1 MTFTIITKKFQQTF
15 NSGDVIN
22 ITSGKTSECCI
33 NFGFDY
39 VLTVEYDRNT
49 NVCHLFNPLNCDR
62 LLFKGQ
68 PLPSK
73 MDFTGMCKIMIKD
86 TDEFITI
93 KYSEEPDTVPQN
105 HPVPQGQP
113 IQQIHSAQTVHQV
126 SQTHNV
132 ANNQQLHPDL
142 SLNNDVQGMFD
153 DRNAAVKMKIE
164 KRKSDIE
171 KVRVSIIKQVGFKI
185 SELKH
190 KISMN
195 SEAGIFLHIAL
206 FASSI
211 ILAFGLSGYLTGLPL
226 KDAATMIQMPINM
239 RIVVMYSIILYA
251 IGLALKQGIC
261 LYLQNKTERASSS
274 NQFAEKFMILAP
286 LLFYTGVYVINLLY
300 YMSPKT
306 MPFFAVFMSLFFTA
320 SSIALA
326 VACGYFKYSSLAYSQ
341 ELDKYEYREDFE
353 RVVKAYQQW
362 IEAFINN
369 LSNTK
374 IQNIK
379 DKLFM
384 LQLKS
389 IGETVL
395 GILTAPFLAY
405 GVSNTLAMCFPEAA
419 GWIRI
424 SGLRFSPI
432 FLVLAT
438 FLIIFAFFAFVNAFF
453 CNKKVQASNVL
464 KNDGFSNY
472 LQHGVEI
479 YGIQGVRKLDTEM
492 RRSFI
497 IGICIIFIE
506 FSMNISYFMQEMGG
520 DLNGMFLSSVAALV
534 PTALLIAETYMLS
547 QTKFE
552 IYACDE
558 LIAKIDN

>member
-15 NSGDVIN
+15 NSGDVLN
-22 ITSGKTSECCI
+22 ITSGRTGDCCI

-39 VLTVEYDRNT
+39 VLTLQYDSNT
-49 NVCHLFNPLNCDR
+49 KVCRLSNPLNCDM

-68 PLPSK
+68 PLSAQLE
-73 MDFTGMCKIMIKD
+73 FTNMCKIMIKD

-93 KYSEEPDTVPQN
+93 KHTEEASVQN
-105 HPVPQGQP
+105 QTNTDLPPV
-113 IQQIHSAQTVHQV
+113 
-126 SQTHNV
+126 
-132 ANNQQLHPDL
+132 
-142 SLNNDVQGMFD
+142 NDNEIIFED
-153 DRNAAVKMKIE
+153 KNSAVKMKIE
-164 KRKSDIE
+164 KRKAEIE
-171 KVRVSIIKQVGFKI
+171 KVRVSIIKQVAYKI
-185 SELKH
+185 NELKH

-195 SEAGIFLHIAL
+195 SKTGVFMHIAL
-206 FASSI
+206 FAASI
-211 ILAFGLSGYLTGLPL
+211 VLAFGLSGYLTGLPL
-226 KDAATMIQMPINM
+226 KDAAGFIQMPINM
-239 RIVVMYSIILYA
+239 RITIMYSAILYA
-251 IGLALKQGIC
+251 IGLTLKQGMF
-261 LYLQNKTERASSS
+261 LYLNNKTDKASSAS
-274 NQFAEKFMILAP
+274 TFAEKFMIIVP
-286 LLFYTGVYVINLLY
+286 LLFFVGVYVINLLY
-300 YMSPKT
+300 YLSAKT

-320 SSIALA
+320 SCVALA
-326 VACGYFKYSSLAYSQ
+326 IACGYFKYSNIVYSQ

-362 IEAFINN
+362 IELFINN
-369 LSNTK
+369 LSNTR
-374 IQNIK
+374 IGNIK

-389 IGETVL
+389 VGEIIL

-453 CNKKVQASNVL
+453 CNKKIQASNVL

-472 LQHGVEI
+472 IQHGVEI
-479 YGIQGVRKLDTEM
+479 YGLQGVRKLDTEM

-520 DLNGMFLSSVAALV
+520 DLSGMFLSSVAALV
-534 PTALLIAETYMLS
+534 PTALLLAETYMLS

-552 IYACDE
+552 MYACEE

>member
-1 MTFTIITKKFQQTF
+1 MAFTIITKKFQQTF

-39 VLTVEYDRNT
+39 VLTVEYDKNEKI
-49 NVCHLFNPLNCDR
+49 CHLLNPLDCDR

-68 PLPSK
+68 PLGTK
-73 MDFTGMCKIMIKD
+73 LDFTNMCKIMIKD

-93 KYSEEPDTVPQN
+93 KYSEEPVSVQ
-105 HPVPQGQP
+105 QAQP
-113 IQQIHSAQTVHQV
+113 AQQIQSVQSHHNTNV
-126 SQTHNV
+126 HNV
-132 ANNQQLHPDL
+132 QNNKQTQPEL
-142 SLNNDVQGMFD
+142 SLNDNSQMLFD
-153 DRNAAVKMKIE
+153 DKNSAVRMKIE
-164 KRKSDIE
+164 KRKEEIE
-171 KVRVSIIKQVGFKI
+171 KVRVSIIKQVGYKI
-185 SELKH
+185 NELKH

-195 SEAGIFLHIAL
+195 SKAGIFLHIAL

-226 KDAATMIQMPINM
+226 KDAANMIQMPINM
-239 RIVVMYSIILYA
+239 RIVVIYTLILYG
-251 IGLALKQGIC
+251 IGLTLKQGMC
-261 LYLQNKTERASSS
+261 LYLQNKTEKTSSS
-274 NQFAEKFMILAP
+274 QFAEKFMILAS
-286 LLFYTGVYVINLLY
+286 LLFYVGVYVINLLY

-306 MPFFAVFMSLFFTA
+306 MPFFAIFMSLFFTA
-320 SSIALA
+320 SSIALSI
-326 VACGYFKYSSLAYSQ
+326 VCGYFKYSSMIYSQ

-362 IEAFINN
+362 IEVFVNN

-379 DKLFM
+379 DKQFM

-389 IGETVL
+389 AGETIL

-547 QTKFE
+547 HTKFE